1 MMRYSKSN
9 IDISNNDFSEDLDI
23 SDYDPTY
30 KPDSDEL
37 DILDDDLADELDIS
51 NNYPSDRQARLH

>member
-1 MMRYSKSN
+1 MMRYSKSNN

-30 KPDSDEL
+30 KPDSD
-37 DILDDDLADELDIS
+37 DLADELDIS